1 MLFQIL
7 MGLDIIAAA
16 IVAYFFMVGLADGSV
31 SDFNIGL
38 WTGILLAFA
47 AVFAGGLALRRTG
60 WTKLANAVL
69 ALLAVPTLL
78 YGIFILVVLAS
89 GESWN

>member
-16 IVAYFFMVGLADGSV
+16 IFGYFFMVGLADGSV

-38 WTGILLAFA
+38 WIGILLAIA
-47 AVFAGGLALRRTG
+47 AVFAGGLALRRAA
-60 WTKLANAVL
+60 WPKLANVVL
-69 ALLAVPTLL
+69 ALLAVPTAL
-78 YGIFILVVLAS
+78 YGLFIVVVLVS
-89 GESWN
+89 GERWN

>member
-16 IVAYFFMVGLADGSV
+16 IVAYFFMIGLADGTV

-38 WTGILLAFA
+38 WMGILLAIA
-47 AVFAGGLALRRTG
+47 AVFAGGLTLRRAA
-60 WTKLANAVL
+60 WPKLANAVL

-78 YGIFILVVLAS
+78 YGLFIVVVLVS
-89 GESWN
+89 GERWN

>member
-31 SDFNIGL
+31 SDFHIGL
-38 WTGILLAFA
+38 WTGILLAIA

-89 GESWN
+89 GEGWN